1 MTVGNISPVD
11 RSVSEIPDN
20 GTKPAAT
27 DFREVLAQR
36 LSLSPLASAASG
48 LDGVFL
54 DAGSKYSIS
63 PALLKAVA
71 SAESDF
77 NPDAISSAGAVGLMQ
92 IMPDTAQ
99 QLGIDPQDPVQSIYG
114 AANYLRTLLD
124 QFNGN
129 VTLALAAYNAGP
141 GAVTKYGGI
150 PPYKETQDYVVHVAD
165 LMKNYSSNSTGSGA
179 GSVTSVPESTGS
191 QAPSGSDATALADL
205 LLILTETE
213 RSNALSTLDSDDASG
228 VAPTEAE
235 DVL

>member
-11 RSVSEIPDN
+11 SSFSEIPKK
-20 GTKPAAT
+20 GTKPAAAG
-27 DFREVLAQR
+27 FSEVLAQH
-36 LSLSPLASAASG
+36 LPQAVPF
-48 LDGVFL
+48 DDVFL
-54 DAGSKYSIS
+54 DAGSKYNVS

-77 NPDAISSAGAVGLMQ
+77 NPDEISSAGAVGLMQ

-99 QLGIDPQDPVQSIYG
+99 QLGIDPRDPVQSIHG

-129 VTLALAAYNAGP
+129 VTLAIAAYNAGP
-141 GAVTKYGGI
+141 GAVSKYGGI

-165 LMKNYSSNSTGSGA
+165 LMKKYSSNSTGPESG
-179 GSVTSVPESTGS
+179 GVNSVPESTGS
-191 QAPSGSDATALADL
+191 RVPSGRDATALADL
-205 LLILTETE
+205 LLIWTEAE
-213 RSNALSTLDSDDASG
+213 RRNALSKLDSDDASG